1 MNLRLQKATAVPDV
15 SLSLNYDKL
24 GSYSNNFIGAGIAF
38 SLPFFNRNQGN
49 IKQAQIAIDQ
59 SQVQFQS
66 QQDQVESDVATDYKT
81 ALRLEKLYSS
91 FDPKFKDDFT
101 HLIQEVYLNYE
112 KRNLSML
119 EFLDFY
125 DSYKTNTLQLNNLQ
139 LNRVISLEQLNYA
152 TGTLFFNQQ

>member
-1 MNLRLQKATAVPDV
+1 
-15 SLSLNYDKL
+15 L
-24 GSYSNNFIGAGIAF
+24 GAYGNNFLGAGVGF

-49 IKQAQIAIDQ
+49 IKQARVAIDQ
-59 SQVQFQS
+59 SNVQLQN
-66 QQDQVESDVATDYKT
+66 QQNQVESDVATGYKS
-81 ALRLEKLYSS
+81 ALRLVQLYSS

-101 HLIQEVYLNYE
+101 HLIQEVSINYE

-139 LNRVISLEQLNYA
+139 LNRVLSLEQLNYV
-152 TGTLFFNQQ
+152 TGTPFFNQQ